1 MRFFDLDK
9 LENDEVRSTYLRK
22 IAYGESLTVAKV
34 EVQQGEVTQT
44 HSHESEE
51 VIFVLSG
58 AWRFNLPTGEV
69 IVRANQMVFI
79 PPGVDHSSEVLEDTI
94 AIDICSKAR
103 PDWHSGGD
111 KSLHSNPSEFLWAV

>member
-1 MRFFDLDK
+1 MKFFDLDK

-34 EVQQGEVTQT
+34 EVQQGEVTKS
-44 HSHESEE
+44 HSHDSEE

-58 AWRFNLPTGEV
+58 AWRFDLPTGEV

-79 PPGVDHSSEVLEDTI
+79 PPGVEHSSEALEDTV
-94 AIDICSKAR
+94 AIDICSKSR
-103 PDWHSGGD
+103 PDWHSGVD